1 MSVGVWRLS
10 GGVWKVLAGPEL
22 GVLMPIQMII
32 INLRPLVSTFR
43 LFHMLICIYALS

>member
-22 GVLMPIQMII
+22 CFGS
-32 INLRPLVSTFR
+32 INANSDDNN
-43 LFHMLICIYALS
+43 